1 MLNILTVMHIQNHH
15 HHHHHL
21 GDGRKL
27 CKVMDVSMALTV
39 IFDDFMG
46 MYLFLN

>member
-1 MLNILTVMHIQNHH
+1 MLNILTVMHIQNH

-27 CKVMDVSMALTV
+27 CKVMDVSMALTM
-39 IFDDFMG
+39 IIDDFMG
-46 MYLFLN
+46 IYLFLN

>member
-1 MLNILTVMHIQNHH
+1 MLNVLTVMYIQN
-15 HHHHHL
+15 HHHHL

-39 IFDDFMG
+39 IIDDFMG
-46 MYLFLN
+46 IYLFLN